1 MPRTFPDELAFF
13 NMVASLSGE
22 FAQASGTEIDL
33 AINQALATIGQ
44 FYDADRCYLFR
55 FSDDLSLAD
64 NTHEWCAVDVA
75 PQIAALQ
82 QLQSAQFGE
91 WFMQWHQGLPS
102 IIADVAT
109 YPATSPEFQLLA
121 SQGIQ
126 SLIMLP
132 IRSKSRLIGMFGI
145 DVVRTTQKWS
155 AEQIA
160 GLQLVA
166 GNICGALLRQQIER
180 QTEKLTF
187 FDSLTGLANRQ
198 LMLNRIEQAQLHGK
212 RNQHYAALLFL
223 DIDDFKT
230 LNDSLG
236 YSTGDRVLQ
245 IVAKMLSDVLPH
257 GDTVGRLN
265 ADEFLILTEML
276 DADRADA
283 VKAITDLVA
292 KIQDAIANNPMLQQI
307 RPKNTLSIGATLFLG
322 DTAPVDVLI
331 TQADMAMYQV
341 KQATGNGLAFF
352 DAELQLQANRRI
364 VLAHELRDAIAL
376 QQFELFFQPQLV
388 HPGMVV
394 GAEALLRWRH
404 PKRGLLGPYEF
415 LDFAEESGL
424 IIPIGEIVLK
434 LACQQLA
441 TWQAQLATARLEL
454 SVNISAQQ
462 FRQRDFIPMVQAIL
476 ASTVADPTAL
486 KLELTESM
494 LVDDFAN
501 VVDKMR
507 QLQQLGIRFSLDDF
521 GTGYSSLVYLK
532 RLPLYQLKI
541 DRGFI
546 DDLLTDEN
554 EQAIVRTI
562 ILLGQTLGLEV
573 LAEGVESAEQLKA
586 LLHLGCYHYQGYY
599 FAKPLPL
606 AEFEHFLHQH
616 NSKMFS

>member
-1 MPRTFPDELAFF
+1 
-13 NMVASLSGE
+13 
-22 FAQASGTEIDL
+22 
-33 AINQALATIGQ
+33 
-44 FYDADRCYLFR
+44 
-55 FSDDLSLAD
+55 
-64 NTHEWCAVDVA
+64 
-75 PQIAALQ
+75 
-82 QLQSAQFGE
+82 
-91 WFMQWHQGLPS
+91 
-102 IIADVAT
+102 
-109 YPATSPEFQLLA
+109 
-121 SQGIQ
+121 
-126 SLIMLP
+126 MLP

-145 DVVRTTQKWS
+145 DIVRTAQKWS

-166 GNICGALLRQQIER
+166 GNICGALLRQQVER

-212 RNQHYAALLFL
+212 RNQQYAALLFL

-245 IVAKMLSDVLPH
+245 IVAKTLSEVLPH

-265 ADEFLILTEML
+265 ADEFLILSEML

-292 KIQDAIANNPMLQQI
+292 KIQDVIASNPLLQQI

-322 DTAPVDVLI
+322 DTAEVDVLI

-341 KQATGNGLAFF
+341 KQASGNGLAFF
-352 DAELQLQANRRI
+352 DTELQLQANRRI

-376 QQFELFFQPQLV
+376 QQFELFYQPQLV
-388 HPGMVV
+388 HPGMVL

-476 ASTVADPTAL
+476 ASTAADPTAL

>member
-1 MPRTFPDELAFF
+1 MQRSFPEELAFF
-13 NMVASLSGE
+13 NMVAHISGE
-22 FAQASGTEIDL
+22 FAQASGTDIDL
-33 AINQALATIGQ
+33 AIEHALATIGQ
-44 FYDADRCYLFR
+44 FYCADRCYLFR
-55 FSDDLSLAD
+55 FSDDLNLAS
-64 NTHEWCAVDVA
+64 NTHEWCAVGVE
-75 PQIAALQ
+75 PQIQVLQ
-82 QLQSAQFGE
+82 QLSSADFGD
-91 WFMQWHQGLPS
+91 WYIQWHQGLPT
-102 IIADVAT
+102 IIADVAA
-109 YPATSPEFQLLA
+109 YPEDSPEFQLLS

-132 IRSKSRLIGMFGI
+132 IRSKSRLIGMFGVDI
-145 DVVRTTQKWS
+145 VRTTQKWS
-155 AEQIA
+155 AEQVA
-160 GLQLVA
+160 GLQLIA

-198 LMLNRIEQAQLHGK
+198 LMLNRIAQAQLHGK
-212 RNQHYAALLFL
+212 RSKQYAALLFV

-236 YSTGDRVLQ
+236 YSTGDKVLQ
-245 IVAKMLSDVLPH
+245 IVAKALSDVLPH

-265 ADEFLILTEML
+265 ADAFLILTEML
-276 DADRADA
+276 DTDRANA
-283 VKAITDLVA
+283 VKAVTCLVEKVQNA
-292 KIQDAIANNPMLQQI
+292 VNHNLLLQQI
-307 RPKNTLSIGATLFLG
+307 RPKNTLSIGATLFFG
-322 DTAPVDVLI
+322 DTEEVDVLI

-352 DAELQLQANRRI
+352 DSELQLQANRRI
-364 VLAHELRDAIAL
+364 VLAHELRDAIAQ
-376 QQFELFFQPQLV
+376 QQFELFYQPQVV
-388 HPGMVV
+388 HPGMVI

-404 PKRGLLGPYEF
+404 PIRGLLGPYEF

-441 TWQAQLATARLEL
+441 IWQGHPVSARLEL

-476 ASTVADPTAL
+476 ASTAADPTAL

-541 DRGFI
+541 DRGFVE
-546 DDLLTDEN
+546 DLLTDEN

-586 LLHLGCYHYQGYY
+586 LLYLGCYHYQGFY
-599 FAKPLPL
+599 FSKPLPL
-606 AEFEHFLHQH
+606 KDFEHFLQQH

>member
-22 FAQASGTEIDL
+22 FAQASGAEIDL
-33 AINQALATIGQ
+33 AIEQALATIGQ
-44 FYDADRCYLFR
+44 FYNADRCYLFR

-64 NTHEWCAVDVA
+64 NTHEWCAVEVA

-82 QLQSAQFGE
+82 QLKSAQFGE

-102 IIADVAT
+102 IIADVAA
-109 YPATSPEFQLLA
+109 YPTDSPEFQLLA

-145 DVVRTTQKWS
+145 DIVRTTQKWS

-166 GNICGALLRQQIER
+166 GNICGALLRQQVER

-198 LMLNRIEQAQLHGK
+198 LMLNRIEQSQLHGK
-212 RNQHYAALLFL
+212 RNQQYAALLFL

-245 IVAKMLSDVLPH
+245 IVAKTLSEVLPH

-265 ADEFLILTEML
+265 ADEFLILSEML

-292 KIQDAIANNPMLQQI
+292 KIQDVIASNPLLQQI

-322 DTAPVDVLI
+322 DTAEVDVLI

-341 KQATGNGLAFF
+341 KQASGNGLAFF
-352 DAELQLQANRRI
+352 DTELQLQANRRI

-376 QQFELFFQPQLV
+376 QQFELFYQPQLV
-388 HPGMVV
+388 HPGMVL

-476 ASTVADPTAL
+476 ASTAADPTAL

>member
-1 MPRTFPDELAFF
+1 MPRSFPDELAFF
-13 NMVASLSGE
+13 NMVANLSGE
-22 FAQASGTEIDL
+22 FAQASGVEIDL
-33 AINQALATIGQ
+33 VINQALATIGR
-44 FYDADRCYLFR
+44 FYSADRSYLFL
-55 FSDDLSLAD
+55 FSDDLSTAS
-64 NTHEWCAVDVA
+64 NTHEWCAAGVT
-75 PQIAALQ
+75 PQINMLQ
-82 QLQSAQFGE
+82 QLKTAEFGD
-91 WFMQWHQGLPS
+91 WFMLWKQGLPS
-102 IIADVAT
+102 IISDVAA
-109 YPATSPEFQLLA
+109 YPADSPEFQLLM

-126 SLIMLP
+126 SLLMLP
-132 IRSKSRLIGMFGI
+132 IRNKSRLFGMFGVDI
-145 DVVRTTQKWS
+145 TRTKQIWS
-155 AEQIA
+155 AEQVA

-166 GNICGALLRQQIER
+166 GNICGVILRQQMER
-180 QTEKLTF
+180 QTEQLTF
-187 FDSLTGLANRQ
+187 FDALTGLANRQ
-198 LMLNRIEQAQLHGK
+198 LMLDRIKQAQLQSI
-212 RNQHYAALLFL
+212 RSQHYAALLFV

-236 YSTGDRVLQ
+236 YSTGDKVLTL
-245 IVAKMLSDVLPH
+245 VAKLLSEVLPQ

-276 DADRADA
+276 DTDRANA
-283 VKAITDLVA
+283 VKAVTALVEKVQHAVTDNLL
-292 KIQDAIANNPMLQQI
+292 LQQI

-322 DTAPVDVLI
+322 DTEEVDVLI

-352 DAELQLQANRRI
+352 DTELQLQANRRI
-364 VLAHELRDAIAL
+364 VLAHELRDAIAQ
-376 QQFELFFQPQLV
+376 QQFELFYQPQLV
-388 HPGMVV
+388 HPGMVI

-441 TWQAQLATARLEL
+441 IWQGQLASARLEL

-462 FRQRDFIPMVQAIL
+462 FRQRDFIPMVQAII
-476 ASTVADPTAL
+476 ANTNADPTAL

-541 DRGFI
+541 DRGFVE
-546 DDLLTDEN
+546 DLLTDEN

-606 AEFEHFLHQH
+606 KDFEHFLQQH
-616 NSKMFS
+616 NNKMFS